1 MSKNVVMVGAGVA
14 NVNAATKLIDNGFK
28 GKITI
33 IDMGKDPYL
42 RPYEEVMTGFLG
54 AGGWSDGKLTYH
66 TSIGG
71 QLSKYCGE
79 EKAMEL
85 FDQVINNFKRF
96 HPKPE
101 EVQCSNPIAEPDFI
115 KPYFGLRLFP
125 VWHVGTDYLHEI
137 GKNWYDYLCDKGVNF
152 IWNTKV
158 TSIKFDTQVAK
169 FEGGELNY
177 DTLIFGV
184 GKSGIDF
191 GKQLAEQY
199 ELPTEPKPVQ
209 IGVRFEAPQKHFQKL
224 IDVSYDFKLYRKFED
239 EGVSLRSFCTN
250 NNAAYVALEETYG
263 DYSYNGHAKKDEA
276 YRNDMTNFG
285 ILMEVKGIDK
295 PFDWSRELV
304 SKVNKMDIVSGEG
317 RGGKKAIGRFQD
329 KYKAGLYY
337 SPSYKDKTLT
347 SEGDWVK
354 AHYIG
359 ESELQVVKDAFKGYF
374 HYIED
379 FIEDMKKVFPTLGDD
394 WGIYVPEVKYLS
406 PEPLVDYDTLALAD
420 YNNVHFVGD
429 ALSARGITVSGAQG
443 TYVAEWILQCL
454 EDKTS
459 WENDPE
465 VIEFLEMQDTPGT
478 WSEEDDAVHL
488 IGGLTNDKDNS
499 FMKFIN
505 KDND

>member
-1 MSKNVVMVGAGVA
+1 MEKIVIIGAGVA
-14 NVNAATKLIDNGFK
+14 GVNAATKLVDNGYP
-28 GKITI
+28 GDHITI
-33 IDMGKDPYL
+33 IDMGNNPYN
-42 RPYEEVMTGFLG
+42 RKPEEVMTGFMG

-71 QLSKYCGE
+71 HMSKYCGE

-85 FDQVINNFKRF
+85 MDQVITNFKRF

-137 GKNWYDYLCDKGVNF
+137 GKNWYDFLCDKGIKF
-152 IWNTKV
+152 YWNTKV
-158 TSIKFDTQVAK
+158 TNVFPDKNRVG
-169 FEGGELNY
+169 FEYLNRDRQGGGTLDY
-177 DTLIFGV
+177 DRLIFGV

-191 GKQLAEQY
+191 GKRIIEENKY
-199 ELPTEPKPVQ
+199 PTEAKPVQ
-209 IGVRFEAPQKHFQKL
+209 VGVRFEAPQKHFQKL

-239 EGVSLRSFCTN
+239 KGVSLRSFCTN

-263 DYSYNGHAKKDEA
+263 DYSYNGHAKKDES

-285 ILMEVKGIDK
+285 ILMEVRGIDK
-295 PFDWSRELV
+295 PFEWSRELV
-304 SKVNKMDIVSGEG
+304 SKVQKSNIVSGEG
-317 RGGKKAIGRFQD
+317 IGGKKAVGRFES

-337 SPSYKDKTLT
+337 SPSGKDKTLT

-359 ESELQVVKDAFKGYF
+359 EKGLQEVRDAFKGYF
-374 HYIED
+374 KYIED

-394 WGIYVPEVKYLS
+394 WGIYIPEVKYLS
-406 PEPLVDYDTLALAD
+406 PEPLVDYDNLSL
-420 YNNVHFVGD
+420 NEVSNIHFVGD

-443 TYVAEWILQCL
+443 TYVAESILNQ
-454 EDKTS
+454 K
-459 WENDPE
+459 E
-465 VIEFLEMQDTPGT
+465 VDDFLEWADKPGP
-478 WSEEDDAVHL
+478 WSEEDDKIFTV
-488 IGGLTNDKDNS
+488 GGLSNDKDNS
-499 FMKFIN
+499 FMEFIN
-505 KDND
+505 KK